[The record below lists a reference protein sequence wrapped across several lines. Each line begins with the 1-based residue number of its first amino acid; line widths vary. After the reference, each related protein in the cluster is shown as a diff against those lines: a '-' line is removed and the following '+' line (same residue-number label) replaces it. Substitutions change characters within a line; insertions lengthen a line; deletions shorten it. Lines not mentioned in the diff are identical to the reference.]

1 MVEDQKTISFY
12 YMLESYYADNRKV
25 KFLITIGMRYFVQ
38 FRFLGSGGEGKKYY
52 NMIQDHFDMCTLEL
66 K

>member
-1 MVEDQKTISFY
+1 
-12 YMLESYYADNRKV
+12 MLESYYADNRKV